1 MRQQLI
7 AALIFIRTLLRK
19 KRFLKKLIEI
29 RKLKYNLKVVLGAS
43 GISQHGW
50 LATEHGFLNIL
61 IEADWS
67 RYFEKHSINRMLAEH
82 VWEHMT
88 VPEGLL
94 ASQHSFNFLAD
105 GGSIRIAVPD
115 GLNPDLEY
123 INAVKPNGTGPGAR
137 DHKVLYT
144 HDSLGQMLESVG
156 FVVRKLVYF
165 DEKGQFHIEKWN
177 VEDGLV
183 RRSLK
188 YDPRNTDSKINY
200 TSLIIDAIKI
210 PGLALGSA

>member
-1 MRQQLI
+1 MRQHLI
-7 AALIFIRTLLRK
+7 AALISIRTLLRK
-19 KRFLKKLIEI
+19 KRFLKNLIEI

-50 LATEHGFLNIL
+50 LATEHGFLNVL

-88 VPEGLL
+88 
-94 ASQHSFNFLAD
+94 
-105 GGSIRIAVPD
+105 VPD

-156 FVVRKLVYF
+156 FVV
-165 DEKGQFHIEKWN
+165 
-177 VEDGLV
+177 
-183 RRSLK
+183 
-188 YDPRNTDSKINY
+188 
-200 TSLIIDAIKI
+200 TSIFR
-210 PGLALGSA
+210 